1 MKRNTQIY
9 ETIMK
14 DVSRIIKKH
23 ITEAEEAKTD
33 VEIAA
38 DALIADFKKCN
49 NTMSLESCIQ
59 LMKIVSKGHEKQ
71 MKYKEVSYDKLIP
84 ELESRLKEKSV
95 NDNYKLR
102 RRK

>member
-14 DVSRIIKKH
+14 DVSRIVKKH
-23 ITEAEEAKTD
+23 ISEAEEAKTD

-38 DALIADFKKCN
+38 DALIADLKKYN
-49 NTMSLESCIQ
+49 KSLELCIQ

>member
-14 DVSRIIKKH
+14 DVSRIVKKH

-38 DALIADFKKCN
+38 DALIADLKKYN
-49 NTMSLESCIQ
+49 KSLELCIQ

-71 MKYKEVSYDKLIP
+71 MKYKDVSYDKLIP

>member
-14 DVSRIIKKH
+14 DVSRIVKKH

-38 DALIADFKKCN
+38 DALIADLKKYN
-49 NTMSLESCIQ
+49 KSLELCIQ

>member
-14 DVSRIIKKH
+14 DVSRIVKKH

-33 VEIAA
+33 IEIAA
-38 DALIADFKKCN
+38 DALIADLKKYN
-49 NTMSLESCIQ
+49 KSLELCIQ
-59 LMKIVSKGHEKQ
+59 LMKIVSKDHEKQ